1 MIFQIFNKDILKLL
15 TVFSISPGSRFL
27 RNDLKERTKLN
38 NVNLDNAIN
47 ALLNS
52 NLIKKEKRFLYFN
65 LDNRPILDVVF
76 QQYKELK
83 QIPLNI
89 YFLIIDFIF
98 FLNKSK
104 NIDVYLFWRYSKL
117 IFKEGSDVDLAVI
130 SDRADKKKINN
141 ITRKLESK
149 YNRKIEVHYFEKN
162 FYKNK
167 KDPIV
172 NEIIKNGVK
181 LIWKKEKFN
190 CRKASL

>member
-104 NIDVYLFWRYSKL
+104 NIDVYLFGSYSKL

-181 LIWKKEKFN
+181 LI
-190 CRKASL
+190 